1 MKRKITKRHCRQI
14 LDWSSSREITGRQK
28 NGNYSVFLGHALTW
42 PRVLC
47 APTLDH
53 HRGLERGIFLLM
65 AHVTAPFH
73 EWSLVV
79 IFISSWG
86 FFFLFSFLIFLE
98 IRKKKKGN
106 SNLTVSRCWLDKL
119 EPKGVNQTM
128 NHNTNNGHSL
138 TNDWSLLARYSLHLQ
153 LRLFSSFFSSSYS
166 SSSSILWQSKGRQP
180 KMACH
185 VSTEVAVKV
194 LPIVLPSKWPALC
207 YTPSRDQ
214 RLLVLIVSIQSF
226 LSISWY
232 WPRRCF
238 KRFLNQ

>member
-1 MKRKITKRHCRQI
+1 MEIIQFFLVMPLHGQGCCVPRH
-14 LDWSSSREITGRQK
+14 S
-28 NGNYSVFLGHALTW
+28 
-42 PRVLC
+42 
-47 APTLDH
+47 DH

-106 SNLTVSRCWLDKL
+106 SNFTVSRYWLDKL
-119 EPKGVNQTM
+119 EPKGVNQT

-138 TNDWSLLARYSLHLQ
+138 TNDWSLLARYSLYLQ
-153 LRLFSSFFSSSYS
+153 LRLFSSFFSSS

-214 RLLVLIVSIQSF
+214 RLLVLIVSIPSF